1 MGSVVSGVGLRFGD
15 RTESATIA
23 GERVRIGDATFTVER
38 MPDGIYRVSGES
50 GQQAIAVAGP
60 PDRPWVFVNGMTT
73 QLEVDTAGGG
83 RISRRT
89 GSHDLSSPMPATV
102 IKVAVEP
109 GARVAKGD
117 TLLVLEAMKME
128 LPIRA
133 PADGVVKAVHC
144 QVGELVQPGVPL
156 LDFV

>member
-1 MGSVVSGVGLRFGD
+1 MGSVVSRVGLRLGD
-15 RTESATIA
+15 KHESATIA
-23 GERVRIGDATFTVER
+23 GERVRIGDATFTIER

-60 PDRPWVFVNGMTT
+60 SDRPWVFVNGMAT

-83 RISRRT
+83 KTSRRT
-89 GSHDLSSPMPATV
+89 ASHDLSSPMPATV

-109 GARVAKGD
+109 GASVAKGD
-117 TLLVLEAMKME
+117 RLLVLEAMKME

-133 PADGVVKAVHC
+133 PADGVVTAVHC